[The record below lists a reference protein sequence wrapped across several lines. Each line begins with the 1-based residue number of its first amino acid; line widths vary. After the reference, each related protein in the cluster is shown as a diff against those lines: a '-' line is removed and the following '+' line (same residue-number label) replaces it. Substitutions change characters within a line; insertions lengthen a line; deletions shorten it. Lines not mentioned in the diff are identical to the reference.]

1 MLNIS
6 NQETELDIAQERYS
20 SLRRL
25 KGKEGR
31 SMAPRLLTFMLLLFI
46 GIMFLPWTQNVQG
59 DGVVT
64 TPLPSQRPQAVPA
77 IIDGRIAQWYVRE
90 GELVQKGDTLMLLSE
105 IKDEYLDPQLVQ
117 RTEDQFDAKRSSAE
131 AYQQKIGQLEN
142 QVRALEQT
150 RTLKLQQVRN
160 YIQQA
165 RLKVQSDSMELVAAR
180 TNLDIADQQ
189 YERMEQLF
197 EQGLKSRKDLEDR
210 RLKQQETQAK
220 IIKAETDL
228 LSSKNKLLAEM
239 AELAS
244 LEAQYQEKIAK
255 ARSDQAE
262 ARSGGLSATADAAKL
277 QNQVANYTLRQSMY
291 WVTAPQSG
299 YITRTIKAGL
309 GETVKSG
316 DQLLTIMPS
325 DFELAA
331 ELYVEPLDLP
341 LLKLGQPVRLLFD
354 GWPAI
359 VFSGW
364 PNAQYGSF
372 GGRIIAI
379 DNVTSDNGKYRILVG
394 PDPDL
399 YDWPDALRIG
409 AGSHGMALLGDVP
422 LGYELWRRINGFPPD
437 YYHRQG
443 TNGSAKSLSDAKK

>member
-6 NQETELDIAQERYS
+6 NQDNELNITQEQYS

-25 KGKEGR
+25 KRQEGR
-31 SMAPRLLTFMLLLFI
+31 SMAPRLLTFMLIAFLAVL
-46 GIMFLPWTQNVQG
+46 FLPWTQNVQG

-77 IIDGRIAQWYVRE
+77 VIDGRIAQWFVRE
-90 GELVQKGDTLMLLSE
+90 GEQVQQGDTLLLLSE
-105 IKDEYLDPQLVQ
+105 IKEEYLDPQLVE
-117 RTEDQFDAKRSSAE
+117 RTQDQFQAKRSSVG
-131 AYQQKIGQLEN
+131 AYEQKVAQLEN
-142 QVRALEQT
+142 QIRALEET
-150 RTLKLQQVRN
+150 RVLKLQQVRN

-165 RLKVQSDSMELVAAR
+165 RLKVQSDSMEVVAAR
-180 TNLDIADQQ
+180 TNLEIADQQ
-189 YERMEQLF
+189 YARMEQLF

-210 RLKQQETQAK
+210 RLKQQEAQAK

-228 LSSKNKLLAEM
+228 LSSQNKLLAEM

-244 LEAQYQEKIAK
+244 QQAQYEEKIAK

-262 ARSGGLSATADAAKL
+262 ARSGGLTATADAAKL
-277 QNQVANYTLRQSMY
+277 QNQVANYTLRQGMY
-291 WVTAPQSG
+291 YVTAPQAG
-299 YITRTIKAGL
+299 YITKTIKAGL

-325 DFELAA
+325 DFDLAA
-331 ELYVEPLDLP
+331 ELYIEPLDLP
-341 LLKLGQPVRLLFD
+341 LLKTGQPVRLIFD
-354 GWPAI
+354 GWPSI

-364 PNAQYGSF
+364 PNAQYGTF

-379 DNVTSDNGKYRILVG
+379 DNVTSENGRYRILVG
-394 PDPDL
+394 PDPQL

-409 AGSHGMALLGDVP
+409 SGARGMALLGDVP
-422 LGYELWRRINGFPPD
+422 LGYELWRRINGFPPNF
-437 YYHRQG
+437 YQRK
-443 TNGSAKSLSDAKK
+443 GSLTADQAANEPKK